1 MFQRLKKRWA
11 IYTNR
16 INNIKTNKK
25 NGMTSNKQ
33 ELKNDN
39 ILKFTFK

>member
-1 MFQRLKKRWA
+1 MNK
-11 IYTNR
+11 
-16 INNIKTNKK
+16 INNIKTNKR

-39 ILKFTFK
+39 LLKLTFR